1 LKNVSATIKSLDYVD
16 DAGVFMLKK
25 LGIWSKLHPTEAPY
39 LNINAVVF
47 LQMSY
52 YNPRSLAFEPLLERW
67 DFSLGINQLA
77 PYTQQKI
84 MV

>member
-1 LKNVSATIKSLDYVD
+1 LKNVSASIKSVDYVD

-25 LGIWSKLHPTEAPY
+25 LGIWNKLHLTEAPY

-84 MV
+84 IV